1 MSPAVRKILNLLSSI
16 IHAAF
21 DALIYQLILSVML
34 LILSESAPAE
44 ARIFA
49 SGIIIVC
56 FAARSL
62 YGFESLRRP
71 FAVEKSELGRVGVL
85 LVFLNVLFAVT
96 SEYAVPLDAMILS
109 LAAFFGANYTLRY
122 SLRQVLAK
130 KFFRFSSAITA

>member
-1 MSPAVRKILNLLSSI
+1 MNMSPAVRKILNLLSSI

-49 SGIIIVC
+49 SGVIIVC

-62 YGFESLRRP
+62 YGFESTH
-71 FAVEKSELGRVGVL
+71 VL
-85 LVFLNVLFAVT
+85 LDTNKFRLFH
-96 SEYAVPLDAMILS
+96 Y
-109 LAAFFGANYTLRY
+109 
-122 SLRQVLAK
+122 
-130 KFFRFSSAITA
+130 